1 MLPLDISNYHQE
13 LLVFSVFFGFVISY
27 LSLETV
33 YWVSKKKNLMDDP
46 EERSSHVTRIPTL
59 GGVAVYLS
67 ILTTILCFGT
77 FFNTNTMMMFL
88 ASISILLFLGLKDD
102 LLVLSPRKKFLIQLF
117 VGLLF
122 IIITDIRVTSLFG
135 LFQIHTLP
143 YLHSIAFS
151 LFVMIL
157 IINAVNMIDGIDGL
171 AAGFG
176 ISATFSLSILHYFE
190 DQIGLAVV
198 GLSVVGA
205 LIAFLRLNLSKRRKM
220 FMGDTGSMIVGFC
233 MAALTINFLKAS
245 TVNDDSLFSVSAP
258 VIALSI
264 LFFPLLDTFRVFMLR
279 IFKYRTSPFK
289 ADRNHIHHY
298 FLNYLQGHI
307 KVSLL
312 LITINLVIVMCS
324 FFVTFL
330 VIEYYLGLMIF
341 IGVNLYLISF
351 LLVKK
356 FFNMSPDE

>member
-1 MLPLDISNYHQE
+1 MFSLDISNYHQE

-67 ILTTILCFGT
+67 ILSTIMCFGT

-102 LLVLSPRKKFLIQLF
+102 LLVLSPRKKFLIQIL

-122 IIITDIRVTSLFG
+122 VMSTDIRITSLFG
-135 LFQIHTLP
+135 LFQIYTIP
-143 YLHSIAFS
+143 YLHSVAFS
-151 LFVMIL
+151 LFVIVL
-157 IINAVNMIDGIDGL
+157 IINAFNMIDGIDGL

-176 ISATFSLSILHYFE
+176 VLATFLLSILHYFE
-190 DQIGLAVV
+190 NQIGLGVIGFSIV
-198 GLSVVGA
+198 GS
-205 LIAFLRLNLSKRRKM
+205 LIAFLRLNLSERRKM

-233 MAALTINFLKAS
+233 IAILVINFLKS
-245 TVNDDSLFSVSAP
+245 SEINEDSMFHESAP

-279 IFKYRTSPFK
+279 IFKYKTSPFR

-307 KVSLL
+307 KVSILL
-312 LITINLVIVMCS
+312 ISLNLITIVCS
-324 FFVTFL
+324 FFMRFL
-330 VIEYYLGLMIF
+330 VIEYYLGVMIF
-341 IGVNLYLISF
+341 IGINLYLLSF
-351 LLVKK
+351 LFIRRFLKT
-356 FFNMSPDE
+356 